1 MLKKITALF
10 ASVCIAAAAISSFT
24 VTASA
29 EGTNTLSRSTAYGEY
44 KDGWYHISNAEQL
57 VALSEESEKTGNPVL
72 TANFVLDNDITL
84 SASYDNQINI
94 APHGDSPFK
103 GVFDGNGHTISGLQ
117 HSTYDTDSGLFA
129 FTDGAEIK
137 NLVLENASIQ
147 TVHRGG
153 LIVGRAIST
162 KFMNISIRN
171 SDMKIISGG
180 VALEVITADGA
191 TLGGIAGEMI
201 ENCLMY
207 NCETADVYINTGEAE
222 GVSALN
228 GDGYYIGGLAGT
240 LDNSHIEYSRTVSTT
255 STDSGK
261 IEADLVVAVS
271 ALSFKNIYVGG
282 LVGEMKN
289 GSSIIDSFSNISL
302 YSDPATGVTVIG
314 AVYGYLGGIVG
325 AVYGSECKLER
336 CHYSGTAYQKDFGG
350 LAIALPVDNTHR
362 GGIIGKIDE
371 YNNISDDSYKNLYF
385 NYDRVMEATGS
396 GLKYDDECA
405 VAYRDSTAGIY
416 KTVDGLQSCS
426 SYNDEQYADQAN
438 SWENNGY
445 DFGGSILRD
454 TPCNELFITDNN
466 PTGNHVNQ
474 WVMHTYNYANSSD
487 TEYANTTMPI
497 HGKTELTIYSNEYN
511 AFADPDPENMQYVF
525 TTDGNN
531 AVTLPSESD
540 LTDISPNLNNSGF
553 IGIAFVS
560 ERNTESGTAYYTC
573 DMLCAPGSTVSRQI
587 IDAYSKD
594 PDKKIYGVWC
604 QAYTVGAQ
612 LGLNDTNKGIRVL
625 TAVNTDL
632 LENIGLTRPDQDYFR
647 GATFTVGSDEY
658 MIKADSTVW
667 HGEDY
672 ISDWPTINS
681 QVDHAQVFS
690 IFAAVDG
697 SDYTDNIKYQGDIL
711 YKGTNNTAEK
721 GLFDFLCNNSGTIS
735 VQEIAQNYISDLE
748 AAGRYEDEHYGLT
761 DEAYNNLMTYAGK
774 TE

>member
-117 HSTYDTDSGLFA
+117 HSTYGTDSGLFA

-137 NLVLENASIQ
+137 NLNIDYAIIKSVNRAGI
-147 TVHRGG
+147 
-153 LIVGRAIST
+153 IVGHAENT
-162 KFMNISIRN
+162 KFMNISITN
-171 SDMKIISGG
+171 SHLNIMSGG
-180 VALEVITADGA
+180 VVLELITANGV
-191 TLGGIAGEMI
+191 TVGGIAGEAI
-201 ENCLMY
+201 KNCLIY
-207 NCETADVYINTGEAE
+207 NCETIDTIIDTPPAE
-222 GVSALN
+222 GVVAAA
-228 GDGYYIGGLAGT
+228 GDGYYMGGLVGT
-240 LDNSHIEYSRTVSTT
+240 LSASHIEYSRVLSEQKTT
-255 STDSGK
+255 SGQVKLELTTA
-261 IEADLVVAVS
+261 IS
-271 ALSFKNIYVGG
+271 ALGARKVYVGG
-282 LVGEMKN
+282 LAGEMKA
-289 GSSIIDSFSNISL
+289 GATITDSFCNASLISKPSTAVDVL
-302 YSDPATGVTVIG
+302 FF
-314 AVYGYLGGIVG
+314 VYGYVGGISG
-325 AVYGSECKLER
+325 AAYGEDTSIVR
-336 CHYSGTAYQKDFGG
+336 CHYSGQAEQWDFGG
-350 LAIALPVDNTHR
+350 AVIVGASKNNHIGGILGLLGSNTNVDNRFINCYYNYSRITEDKR
-362 GGIIGKIDE
+362 GAD
-371 YNNISDDSYKNLYF
+371 
-385 NYDRVMEATGS
+385 
-396 GLKYDDECA
+396 CA
-405 VAYRDSTAGIY
+405 VIWRDVTPSIYHKVDPST
-416 KTVDGLQSCS
+416 CS
-426 SYNDEQYADQAN
+426 SYTEEQYANQAN

-445 DFGGSILRD
+445 DFGGSIVRD
-454 TPCNELFITDNN
+454 TPCNELFLTDNN
-466 PTGNHVNQ
+466 LTGSHVNQ
-474 WVMHTYNYANSSD
+474 WVMHPYNYANSSE

-511 AFADPDPENMQYVF
+511 AFTDSYPKNMQYVF
-525 TTDGNN
+525 TTDDNN
-531 AVTLPSESD
+531 TVTLPSED
-540 LTDISPNLNNSGF
+540 NLTSIKPNLNNSGF

-560 ERNTESGTAYYTC
+560 ERNAENGTAYYTC
-573 DMLCAPGSTVSRQI
+573 DMLYAPGSKVSRQI

-612 LGLNDTNKGIRVL
+612 LGLNNTNKGIRVL

-632 LENIGLTRPDQDYFR
+632 LENIGLTKPDQDYFR
-647 GATFTVGSDEY
+647 GATFTVGGKEY
-658 MIKADSTVW
+658 MIQADSKDW
-667 HGEDY
+667 IGENY
-672 ISDWPTINS
+672 RNSFKNINIDS
-681 QVDHAQVFS
+681 QVENAKVFS

-711 YKGTNNTAEK
+711 YNGINENAAE
-721 GLFDFLCNNSGTIS
+721 GLFDFLCNPGEIS